1 MATTEEQRPISS
13 LNPAFSMQV
22 RPESQRPATGIYGTP
37 RPPAPE
43 GSWVEAP
50 RAAPAAVAR
59 PAPAAPALPA
69 LATRTLEPS
78 ATGTVLGQSAVDAN
92 SAAARG
98 DYAQAVAQGVRGLAG
113 AIPALAVD
121 TAEVFAPAARGFG
134 NVVSTLF
141 TGEPMQDT
149 APAAATPQPA
159 ARPVTS
165 AVAQPAVQPDS
176 IRSRGQQSPTAPPI
190 SVQLGAGSGSA
201 VPGAYRSTAPDGRV
215 LYSDQ
220 PGAVSSVA
228 ALPSAQNSA
237 AATALSDRSRV
248 ESLVATYGLDKARA
262 LLNGQP
268 APEATDPRALL
279 LGQMKAAVDR
289 NAPLT
294 RSGAAVLT
302 SLAASDAQAATSRG
316 QQDTERRRV
325 KVAEDEA
332 RIRNTAAITKM
343 AAEQRYAAALAKG
356 DEKEIKA
363 AEDNLRA
370 VQGKWEKA
378 APPDKFVA
386 TQVNGGVDPVTNVA
400 RGGAVVITNQ
410 SDGTSRV
417 IGARDIQG
425 PAEPLPNHVAAL
437 KADPTLA
444 AKFDQQY
451 GAGSAAR
458 YLKAK

>member
-1 MATTEEQRPISS
+1 MATTEEERQRQQPISS

-50 RAAPAAVAR
+50 RAAPVTAMPAAVAPPMEPPPVADR
-59 PAPAAPALPA
+59 AIFGLYPQVTGGSNRSTYANDAAL
-69 LATRTLEPS
+69 RTGVV
-78 ATGTVLGQSAVDAN
+78 ATGPRSFQPADPSP
-92 SAAARG
+92 
-98 DYAQAVAQGVRGLAG
+98 VAQGLRRDLLPGVTPSGAG
-113 AIPALAVD
+113 AGRGVVNPAMAQPN
-121 TAEVFAPAARGFG
+121 AGAMPE
-134 NVVSTLF
+134 
-141 TGEPMQDT
+141 
-149 APAAATPQPA
+149 QPA
-159 ARPVTS
+159 T
-165 AVAQPAVQPDS
+165 QTDS
-176 IRSRGQQSPTAPPI
+176 IRGRGQQSPTAPPI
-190 SVQLGAGSGSA
+190 SVQLGAGAGSA
-201 VPGAYRSTAPDGRV
+201 VPGAPGAYRSTAPDGRV

-302 SLAASDAQAATSRG
+302 SLAASDAQAATSRA
-316 QQDTERRRV
+316 QQSTERRRV

-378 APPDKFVA
+378 KPPPRQLV
-386 TQVNGGVDPVTNVA
+386 VPGGQ
-400 RGGAVVITNQ
+400 VVIEGQTVNQ
-410 SDGTSRV
+410 PSMVFDPDTGKYILPQAAEKAPYPDNTRLTGKDGKTYV
-417 IGARDIQG
+417 VKNGV
-425 PAEPLPNHVAAL
+425 PVKE
-437 KADPTLA
+437 
-444 AKFDQQY
+444 
-451 GAGSAAR
+451 
-458 YLKAK
+458 

>member
-1 MATTEEQRPISS
+1 MATTEEERQRPKPISS
-13 LNPAFSMQV
+13 MVNQIPGQSFTAPPPS
-22 RPESQRPATGIYGTP
+22 GISNGTEFT
-37 RPPAPE
+37 RNAGNTLQALAPL
-43 GSWVEAP
+43 GGGM
-50 RAAPAAVAR
+50 VAR
-59 PAPAAPALPA
+59 GL
-69 LATRTLEPS
+69 L
-78 ATGTVLGQSAVDAN
+78 
-92 SAAARG
+92 
-98 DYAQAVAQGVRGLAG
+98 LAG
-113 AIPALAVD
+113 RVASA
-121 TAEVFAPAARGFG
+121 
-134 NVVSTLF
+134 
-141 TGEPMQDT
+141 
-149 APAAATPQPA
+149 AAATPTA
-159 ARPVTS
+159 A
-165 AVAQPAVQPDS
+165 AVAPFVPVVAGGAALQSAASPPAPTAAPVPAPAVARPAVQPDS
-176 IRSRGQQSPTAPPI
+176 IRSRGQQIPTAPPTAT
-190 SVQLGAGSGSA
+190 VPPPPGAGSA
-201 VPGAYRSTAPDGRV
+201 VPGAPGAYRSTAPDGRV

-220 PGAVSSVA
+220 PGAVSSAA

-370 VQGKWEKA
+370 VQGKWEKT
-378 APPDKFVA
+378 APPTRLLVVPGGQAVIDGQTV
-386 TQVNGGVDPVTNVA
+386 TQPSMVFDPDTGKYILPQAAQKAPYPDNTRLTGKDGKSYVVKNGVPVK
-400 RGGAVVITNQ
+400 
-410 SDGTSRV
+410 
-417 IGARDIQG
+417 
-425 PAEPLPNHVAAL
+425 E
-437 KADPTLA
+437 
-444 AKFDQQY
+444 
-451 GAGSAAR
+451 
-458 YLKAK
+458 

>member
-1 MATTEEQRPISS
+1 MATTEEERQQPISS
-13 LNPAFSMQV
+13 MVNQIPGQSFTA
-22 RPESQRPATGIYGTP
+22 PPPNGISHGTEFT
-37 RPPAPE
+37 RNLGNTLQALAPL
-43 GSWVEAP
+43 GGGM
-50 RAAPAAVAR
+50 VAR
-59 PAPAAPALPA
+59 GL
-69 LATRTLEPS
+69 
-78 ATGTVLGQSAVDAN
+78 
-92 SAAARG
+92 
-98 DYAQAVAQGVRGLAG
+98 GLAG
-113 AIPALAVD
+113 
-121 TAEVFAPAARGFG
+121 R
-134 NVVSTLF
+134 VVS
-141 TGEPMQDT
+141 
-149 APAAATPQPA
+149 AAAATPTA
-159 ARPVTS
+159 A
-165 AVAQPAVQPDS
+165 AVAPFVPVVAGGAALQAAASPPAPAPTAAPVPAPAVQPDS
-176 IRSRGQQSPTAPPI
+176 IRSRGQQIPTAPPI
-190 SVQLGAGSGSA
+190 SVQLGAGAGSA
-201 VPGAYRSTAPDGRV
+201 VPGAPGAFRSTAPDGRV

-220 PGAVSSVA
+220 PGAVSSAA

-370 VQGKWEKA
+370 VQGKWEKT
-378 APPDKFVA
+378 APPTRLLVVPGGQAVIDGQTV
-386 TQVNGGVDPVTNVA
+386 TQPSMVFDPDTGKYILPQAAQKAPYPDNTRLTGKDGKSYVVKNGVPVK
-400 RGGAVVITNQ
+400 
-410 SDGTSRV
+410 
-417 IGARDIQG
+417 
-425 PAEPLPNHVAAL
+425 E
-437 KADPTLA
+437 
-444 AKFDQQY
+444 
-451 GAGSAAR
+451 
-458 YLKAK
+458 

>member
-141 TGEPMQDT
+141 TGKPMQDT
-149 APAAATPQPA
+149 APAVAAPQAAARPAPPAPAQPATQPA
-159 ARPVTS
+159 ASTVAKP
-165 AVAQPAVQPDS
+165 AQPPAPQPTPAPQPQRVDGIIS
-176 IRSRGQQSPTAPPI
+176 PRRGVYTNVIGDTAFENRGAISP
-190 SVQLGAGSGSA
+190 
-201 VPGAYRSTAPDGRV
+201 
-215 LYSDQ
+215 
-220 PGAVSSVA
+220 
-228 ALPSAQNSA
+228 QNDA
-237 AATALSDRSRV
+237 AATALD
-248 ESLVATYGLDKARA
+248 ARYRQQA
-262 LLNGQP
+262 AGERAMAEQ
-268 APEATDPRALL
+268 AAATDPRALL
-279 LGQMKAAVDR
+279 LGQIKAAIDR

-370 VQGKWEKA
+370 VQGKWEK
-378 APPDKFVA
+378 FVA

>member
-1 MATTEEQRPISS
+1 MATTEEERQRQQPISS
-13 LNPAFSMQV
+13 MVNQIPGQSFTAPPPSGISNGTEFTRNAGNTLQALAPLGGGMVARGLGLAGRVASAAA
-22 RPESQRPATGIYGTP
+22 ATPTAAAVAPFVPVVAGGAALQAAAS
-37 RPPAPE
+37 PPAP
-43 GSWVEAP
+43 AP
-50 RAAPAAVAR
+50 TAAPVPAPAVAR
-59 PAPAAPALPA
+59 PST
-69 LATRTLEPS
+69 ATT
-78 ATGTVLGQSAVDAN
+78 
-92 SAAARG
+92 
-98 DYAQAVAQGVRGLAG
+98 
-113 AIPALAVD
+113 
-121 TAEVFAPAARGFG
+121 
-134 NVVSTLF
+134 
-141 TGEPMQDT
+141 
-149 APAAATPQPA
+149 
-159 ARPVTS
+159 TS
-165 AVAQPAVQPDS
+165 
-176 IRSRGQQSPTAPPI
+176 TAPPI
-190 SVQLGAGSGSA
+190 SVQLGGGPESTI
-201 VPGAYRSTAPDGRV
+201 PKTPKTYRSTAPDGRV

-262 LLNGQP
+262 LLSGQP

-302 SLAASDAQAATSRG
+302 SLAASDAQAATSRA
-316 QQDTERRRV
+316 QQSTEQRRV

-378 APPDKFVA
+378 APPTKFVA
-386 TQVNGGVDPVTNVA
+386 TQINGGIDPVTGMQ
-400 RGGAVVITNQ
+400 RGGGVVITNQ
-410 SDGTSRV
+410 ADGTSRV
-417 IGARDIQG
+417 ISPGDVQAGGGA
-425 PAEPLPNHVAAL
+425 PLPPGMVKQVGTSNGKPVYED
-437 KADPTLA
+437 KNGK
-444 AKFDQQY
+444 KFI
-451 GAGSAAR
+451 GS
-458 YLKAK
+458 

>member
-1 MATTEEQRPISS
+1 MATTEEERQRQQPISS

-149 APAAATPQPA
+149 APAAA
-159 ARPVTS
+159 RPVTS

-190 SVQLGAGSGSA
+190 SVQLGAGAGSA

-262 LLNGQP
+262 LLHGQP

-279 LGQMKAAVDR
+279 LGQIKAAIDR

-386 TQVNGGVDPVTNVA
+386 TQINGGIDPVTGMQ
-400 RGGAVVITNQ
+400 RGGGVVITNQ
-410 SDGTSRV
+410 ADGTSRV
-417 IGARDIQG
+417 ISPGDMQAGGGA
-425 PAEPLPNHVAAL
+425 PLPPGMVKQVGTSNGKPVYED
-437 KADPTLA
+437 KNGK
-444 AKFDQQY
+444 KFI
-451 GAGSAAR
+451 GS
-458 YLKAK
+458 

>member
-1 MATTEEQRPISS
+1 M
-13 LNPAFSMQV
+13 
-22 RPESQRPATGIYGTP
+22 
-37 RPPAPE
+37 
-43 GSWVEAP
+43 
-50 RAAPAAVAR
+50 
-59 PAPAAPALPA
+59 
-69 LATRTLEPS
+69 
-78 ATGTVLGQSAVDAN
+78 
-92 SAAARG
+92 
-98 DYAQAVAQGVRGLAG
+98 
-113 AIPALAVD
+113 
-121 TAEVFAPAARGFG
+121 
-134 NVVSTLF
+134 
-141 TGEPMQDT
+141 
-149 APAAATPQPA
+149 
-159 ARPVTS
+159 
-165 AVAQPAVQPDS
+165 
-176 IRSRGQQSPTAPPI
+176 
-190 SVQLGAGSGSA
+190 
-201 VPGAYRSTAPDGRV
+201 PGAPGAFRSTAPDGRV

-220 PGAVSSVA
+220 PGAVSSAA

-289 NAPLT
+289 NAPIT

-370 VQGKWEKA
+370 VQGKWEK
-378 APPDKFVA
+378 FVA
-386 TQVNGGVDPVTNVA
+386 TQINGGIDPVTGMQ
-400 RGGAVVITNQ
+400 RGGGVVITNQ
-410 SDGTSRV
+410 ADGTSRV
-417 IGARDIQG
+417 ISPGDMQGGGA
-425 PAEPLPNHVAAL
+425 APLPPGMVKQVGTANGKPVYVD
-437 KADPTLA
+437 KNGKRFT
-444 AKFDQQY
+444 
-451 GAGSAAR
+451 GS
-458 YLKAK
+458 